1 MSETLNKALLKKFA
15 VDARNELR
23 DKISLKASL
32 YGITKDISDKDR
44 KTNGTE
50 GFIKNEEVVIEFNN
64 QKRTLSKDEASQR
77 TALIDKIQ
85 RINREGRDGFDEV
98 IEEVSYTWFNR
109 FVALR
114 YMEVN
119 GYLQSKVNVLASRD
133 GSNTPEI
140 ITEAMN
146 VNLHIDK
153 NLVYELKRDNKIDEL
168 YSYLVELQCSELNK
182 SLPFMFEK
190 LGHYAELLFPAG
202 VISSKFF
209 KTLIDTESITEDD
222 WSNVEIIGWL
232 YQYYISEEKDR
243 VIKAKKKYKK
253 NEIPFATQLFTP
265 DWIVRY
271 MVQNSLGRYWI
282 ESHKDDEDLKEN
294 WEFYLENPEKEPDF
308 DEKIAPYI
316 NNELEVEDIK
326 CFDPA
331 CGSGHILVYMFD
343 VLHEIYSKCG
353 YSRGDIP
360 MLIIEKNLYGL
371 DIDRRAY
378 QLACF
383 AVIMKGMS
391 YDKLLLRKIE
401 RQVNKEGKYISLN
414 IACIQ
419 ETNILYEDE
428 NSSLHDNIAF
438 LAGEESGETYGKV
451 KAFVESLKNAN
462 TYGSLTIIEGFD
474 KEFLETRLEYIK
486 NIQEIDFFQSKAR
499 EKWEFLLDD
508 LIKQAY
514 IMEQT
519 YDILVTNPPYM
530 GSKYMNT
537 DLTKY
542 IKKNYIS
549 TKTDLFSVFINYSI
563 YKVKRNGHS
572 GFMAPFVWMFISSYE
587 KLRNQIINEK
597 NITSL
602 IQLEYSAFED
612 ATVPICTFIIRNYN
626 CKLKGEYIKL
636 SDFRGADLQP
646 IKVKE
651 AVINKE
657 AKYRYT
663 VDSDK
668 FNDIKGK
675 PIAYWADEEIFSVF
689 KESNLLGD
697 SVELKIGLQT
707 SDTNRF
713 LRYWYEINYEK
724 VGFNYRNEEETKDC
738 LYKWFPYNKG
748 GKYRK
753 WYGNYDY
760 VVNFENRGNE
770 IRKWCEWLNTQKTSM
785 GVLVNKEYYF
795 KKGLTWNLISSANFG
810 VRCYDEGMIFDVSSC
825 SLFCSDEEYY
835 FYAALLNSKLIR
847 YFVNMLNPTL
857 NFSTGVVSSIPNKY
871 ISGLDIENINDN
883 VKNCINIAKEDW
895 NEYENSWNFKYHPL
909 LNYGDKRRLEQS
921 VLEFERKKINDKNNM
936 LILEVKIN
944 DAILNMYKIEK
955 CLIENIDETDITIET
970 RSNSEI
976 IKSFLSYFIG
986 VVFGRYSLDKEGL
999 IFAGGKFDINEY
1011 NKFIPDEDNIIPV
1024 LNSETKYFE
1033 DDVMG
1038 RFEEFL
1044 KVTFGEEYL
1053 SENIDFIAE
1062 TLEMKPNESSREA
1075 IRRYFANDFYYD
1087 HKQTYK
1093 NTPIYWLFTSGKNK
1107 AFSCLV
1113 YMHRIDKNLLSKMRI
1128 DYVQPLQNKLEVEQ
1142 KDLIDTL
1149 NSDATTKDKKD
1160 AKKKLGIVEKQID
1173 ELKVF
1178 HEKLR
1183 HMADKQIEVDLDD
1196 GVVYNHGLF
1205 GDLVAKIK

>member
-1 MSETLNKALLKKFA
+1 MSETLNKTLLKKFA

-32 YGITKDISDKDR
+32 YGITKAASDKYRETKDE
-44 KTNGTE
+44 KS
-50 GFIKNEEVVIEFNN
+50 FIKNEEIVIDFNN
-64 QKRTLSKDEASQR
+64 QKRTLSKEEASQR
-77 TALIDKIQ
+77 TALIDKIKM
-85 RINREGRDGFDEV
+85 INKEGRDGFNEI

-119 GYLQSKVNVLASRD
+119 GYLQSRVMVLASRD

-146 VNLHIDK
+146 VNLPIDK
-153 NLVYELKRDNKIDEL
+153 NLVYELKRDNKIEEL

-182 SLPFMFEK
+182 SLPFMFEE
-190 LGHYAELLFPAG
+190 LGHYEELLFPAG
-202 VISSKFF
+202 VMSSKFF
-209 KTLIDTESITEDD
+209 RTLVDTENITEEA

-282 ESHKDDEDLKEN
+282 ESHKEDEELKEN

-308 DEKIAPYI
+308 DEKIAPYL
-316 NNELEVEDIK
+316 NKELEVEDIK

-343 VLHEIYSKCG
+343 VLHEIYSRCG

-371 DIDRRAY
+371 DIDKRAY

-401 RQVNKEGKYISLN
+401 REVDKEGNYIKLN

-438 LAGEESGETYGKV
+438 LAGEESGEIYDKV

-462 TYGSLTIIEGFD
+462 TYGSLTIVEGFD
-474 KEFLETRLEYIK
+474 KEFLEKRLEEIK
-486 NIQEIDFFQSKAR
+486 NTPGIDLFGSKAR
-499 EKWEFLLDD
+499 EKWELILED

-530 GSKYMNT
+530 GSKYMNSILIEFIN
-537 DLTKY
+537 DNYENTK
-542 IKKNYIS
+542 S
-549 TKTDLFSVFINYSI
+549 DLFSAFIY
-563 YKVKRNGHS
+563 YCMKKVKINGQL
-572 GFMAPFVWMFISSYE
+572 GFLTPFVWMYISSYE
-587 KLRNQIINEK
+587 KLREYIVKNK
-597 NITSL
+597 NISSL
-602 IQLEYSAFED
+602 IELEYNAFPE
-612 ATVPICTFIIRNYN
+612 ACVPVCTFTIRNYN
-626 CKLKGEYIKL
+626 VDLSGEYIKL
-636 SDFRGADLQP
+636 TDFTGSKNQP
-646 IKVKE
+646 IKTLE
-651 AVINKE
+651 AIKDPTL
-657 AKYRYT
+657 KYRYRNLSSNFCSIT
-663 VDSDK
+663 
-668 FNDIKGK
+668 GM
-675 PIAYWADEEIFSVF
+675 PIAYWATRKIINCFKF
-689 KESNLLGD
+689 KECFG
-697 SVELKIGLQT
+697 KIAPPKKGL
-707 SDTNRF
+707 DTNGESALYFRKWF
-713 LRYWYEINYEK
+713 EVEINKIYLNNSGNFNKYKWFEIDIGGGFRRWYGNRIEIINYEDSGK
-724 VGFNYRNEEETKDC
+724 ILKTKKNKANIRNES
-738 LYKWFPYNKG
+738 L
-748 GKYRK
+748 
-753 WYGNYDY
+753 
-760 VVNFENRGNE
+760 
-770 IRKWCEWLNTQKTSM
+770 
-785 GVLVNKEYYF
+785 YF
-795 KKGLTWNLISSANFG
+795 KHSITYGVISSKNISFRESYDTSIFYQHGANCFPSN
-810 VRCYDEGMIFDVSSC
+810 VN
-825 SLFCSDEEYY
+825 
-835 FYAALLNSKLIR
+835 LLYILGLSNSKVINVLAKC
-847 YFVNMLNPTL
+847 LAPTL
-857 NFSTGVVSSIPNKY
+857 SFTVGDIAKLPIKFTNDEKKLY
-871 ISGLDIENINDN
+871 IESLVQENIDISKKDWDLFESSFDF
-883 VKNCINIAKEDW
+883 VK
-895 NEYENSWNFKYHPL
+895 HPL
-909 LNYGDKRRLEQS
+909 LEDKEDNRIVSAFLSFSNTAKQKFNKLKQNEKVLNEIFIELYGLQDE
-921 VLEFERKKINDKNNM
+921 ITP
-936 LILEVKIN
+936 EVE
-944 DAILNMYKIEK
+944 EK
-955 CLIENIDETDITIET
+955 DITIRKADKE
-970 RSNSEI
+970 RD
-976 IKSFLSYFIG
+976 IKSFISYAIG
-986 VVFGRYSLDKEGL
+986 CMFGRYSLDKEGL
-999 IFAGGKFDINEY
+999 IFAGGQFDINEY
-1011 NKFIPDEDNIIPV
+1011 SKFIPDEDNIIPV

-1033 DDVMG
+1033 DDVMV

-1044 KVTFGEEYL
+1044 KVTFSEEYL

-1062 TLEMKPNESSREA
+1062 AIGKKSNESSREA
-1075 IRRYFANDFYYD
+1075 IRRCFANEFFGE
-1087 HKQTYK
+1087 HCKMYK
-1093 NTPIYWLFTSGKNK
+1093 KRPIYWLFTSGKNK

-1142 KDLIDTL
+1142 KDLMDTL

-1160 AKKKLGIVEKQID
+1160 AKKKLTLIEKQID

-1183 HMADKQIEVDLDD
+1183 HMADKQIEIDLDD
-1196 GVVYNHGLF
+1196 GVIHNHGLF

>member
-1 MSETLNKALLKKFA
+1 MSETLNKQLLKKFA

-23 DKISLKASL
+23 EKISLKASL
-32 YGITKDISDKDR
+32 YAITKDVSDKDR

-50 GFIKNEEVVIEFNN
+50 TFVKNEEVIIEFNN
-64 QKRTLSKDEASQR
+64 QKRTLSKQEASQR
-77 TALIDKIQ
+77 TALIDKIKI
-85 RINREGRDGFDEV
+85 INKEGRDGFNEV
-98 IEEVSYTWFNR
+98 IEEVSYIWFNR
-109 FVALR
+109 FVGLR

-119 GYLQSKVNVLASRD
+119 EYLQSKVMVLGSRD

-146 VNLHIDK
+146 VNLPIDK
-153 NLVYELKRDNKIDEL
+153 NLVYELKRDNKNEEL

-209 KTLIDTESITEDD
+209 RTLVDKESITEDD
-222 WSNVEIIGWL
+222 WSNIEIIGWL
-232 YQYYISEEKDR
+232 YQYYISDEKDR

-308 DEKIAPYI
+308 DKKIAQYI
-316 NNELEVEDIK
+316 NKELEVEDIK

-371 DIDRRAY
+371 DIDTRAY

-401 RQVNKEGKYISLN
+401 REVDKEGKYINLN
-414 IACIQ
+414 IACVQ

-428 NSSLHDNIAF
+428 NTTVHDNIAF
-438 LAGEESGETYGKV
+438 LAGEESGETYDKV

-462 TYGSLTIIEGFD
+462 TYGSLTIVEGFD
-474 KEFLETRLEYIK
+474 KEFLEKRLEEIK

-499 EKWEFLLDD
+499 EKWELILED

-530 GSKYMNT
+530 GGQYMNLE
-537 DLTKY
+537 LTEF
-542 IKKNYIS
+542 IKINYS
-549 TKTDLFSVFINYSI
+549 KVKSDLFSAFMEYSLS
-563 YKVKRNGHS
+563 KVNKNGHLA
-572 GFMAPFVWMFISSYE
+572 FMTPFVWMFISIYE
-587 KLRNQIINEK
+587 QLREEIILNK
-597 NITSL
+597 NISSL
-602 IQLEYSAFED
+602 VQLEYSAFED
-612 ATVPICTFIIRNYN
+612 ATVPVCTFTIRNS
-626 CKLKGEYIKL
+626 KVGVEGEYIKL
-636 SDFRGADLQP
+636 SEFRGAAQQ
-646 IKVKE
+646 ISKTKE
-651 AVINKE
+651 AAVNPNCD
-657 AKYRYT
+657 YRYSI
-663 VDSDK
+663 DSDK
-668 FNDIKGK
+668 FSLIPES
-675 PIAYWADEEIFSVF
+675 PIAYWSNDTVRGIFKDTKYMREIS
-689 KESNLLGD
+689 
-697 SVELKIGLQT
+697 ELKQGVST
-707 SDTNRF
+707 ADNNRF
-713 LRYWYEINYEK
+713 LKLWSEVSFENIGLNMK
-724 VGFNYRNEEETKDC
+724 TPEEAKYS
-738 LYKWFPYNKG
+738 LKKWFPLNKG
-748 GKYRK
+748 GSYKK
-753 WYGNYDY
+753 WYGNNNYIINWENDGEEVRAFKKA
-760 VVNFENRGNE
+760 VVRNP
-770 IRKWCEWLNTQKTSM
+770 K
-785 GVLVNKEYYF
+785 YYF
-795 KKGLTWNLISSANFG
+795 KKGLTWSSVTVGKLSMRFCDGGFVFDSKGPMCFIDDDMNYEYILG
-810 VRCYDEGMIFDVSSC
+810 V
-825 SLFCSDEEYY
+825 
-835 FYAALLNSKLIR
+835 LNSKIVDELLKI
-847 YFVNMLNPTL
+847 LAPTIDFSQGAIGRIPITISNSEEIKQNVLECINLSKLDWDSYEESWGFKNHPIL
-857 NFSTGVVSSIPNKY
+857 NFKGDKKVDEALERFIKSVQDRFYEVKNKEELINKNVIKIYGLENYMDEKIEENDITISIPN
-871 ISGLDIENINDN
+871 IEN
-883 VKNCINIAKEDW
+883 
-895 NEYENSWNFKYHPL
+895 S
-909 LNYGDKRRLEQS
+909 
-921 VLEFERKKINDKNNM
+921 
-936 LILEVKIN
+936 
-944 DAILNMYKIEK
+944 
-955 CLIENIDETDITIET
+955 
-970 RSNSEI
+970 
-976 IKSFLSYFIG
+976 IKSFLSYFVG
-986 VVFGRYSLDKEGL
+986 CLFGRYSLDEEGL
-999 IFAGGKFDINEY
+999 IFGGGEFNINEY
-1011 NKFIPDEDNIIPV
+1011 NKFVPDTDNIIPV

-1033 DDVMG
+1033 DDVMV

-1044 KVTFGEEYL
+1044 KVTFSEEYL
-1053 SENIDFIAE
+1053 AENIDFIAE
-1062 TLEMKPNESSREA
+1062 AIGKKSNESSREA
-1075 IRRYFANDFYYD
+1075 IRRYFANEFFDE
-1087 HKQTYK
+1087 HCKRYK
-1093 NTPIYWLFTSGKNK
+1093 KRPIYWLFTSGKNK

-1142 KDLIDTL
+1142 KDLMDTL
-1149 NSDATTKDKKD
+1149 NSNATSKDKKD

-1183 HMADKQIEVDLDD
+1183 HMADDQIELDLDD
-1196 GVVYNHGLF
+1196 GVVHNHGLF
-1205 GDLVAKIK
+1205 GDLVAKVK

>member
-1 MSETLNKALLKKFA
+1 MSETLNKTLLKKFA

-32 YGITKDISDKDR
+32 YGITKDISEKDR

-50 GFIKNEEVVIEFNN
+50 TFIKNEEIVIEFNN
-64 QKRTLSKDEASQR
+64 QKRTLSKLETSQR

-85 RINREGRDGFDEV
+85 RINREGRDGFNEL

-119 GYLQSKVNVLASRD
+119 GYLQSRVMVLASRD

-146 VNLHIDK
+146 VNLPIYK

-202 VISSKFF
+202 AISSKFF
-209 KTLIDTESITEDD
+209 KTLVDTESITEDD

-253 NEIPFATQLFTP
+253 NEIPFATQLFSP

-282 ESHKDDEDLKEN
+282 ESHREDDELKEN
-294 WEFYLENPEKEPDF
+294 WEFYLESPEKEPDF
-308 DEKIAPYI
+308 HEKIGLYL
-316 NNELEVEDIK
+316 NKELEVEDIK

-343 VLHEIYSKCG
+343 VLYEIYSRCG
-353 YSRGDIP
+353 YPRGDIS

-371 DIDRRAY
+371 DIDKRAY

-391 YDKLLLRKIE
+391 YDKLLIRKIE
-401 RQVNKEGKYISLN
+401 REVDKEGNYIKLN

-419 ETNILYEDE
+419 ESNILYEDE

-438 LAGEESGETYGKV
+438 LAGEESGESYDKV

-474 KEFLETRLEYIK
+474 KEFLEKRLEDIK
-486 NIQEIDFFQSKAR
+486 NIQEMDFFQSKAR
-499 EKWEFLLDD
+499 EKWEFILED

-514 IMEQT
+514 IMENT

-530 GSKYMNT
+530 GNRYMNNILI
-537 DLTKY
+537 DFINLNYSKTK
-542 IKKNYIS
+542 S
-549 TKTDLFSVFINYSI
+549 DLFSAFMEYCFSKTNS
-563 YKVKRNGHS
+563 NGHL
-572 GFMAPFVWMFISSYE
+572 GFMTPFVWMFISSYE
-587 KLRNQIINEK
+587 ELREYIIK
-597 NITSL
+597 NRSISSL
-602 IQLEYSAFED
+602 IQLEYSAFEE
-612 ATVPICTFIIRNYN
+612 ATVPICTFTVRNN
-626 CKLKGEYIKL
+626 NLDLNGEYIKL
-636 SDFRGADLQP
+636 SDFKGADIQHK
-646 IKVKE
+646 KV
-651 AVINKE
+651 IDSNKSSV
-657 AKYRYT
+657 AYRYST
-663 VDSDK
+663 RSRK
-668 FNDIKGK
+668 FLKISGY
-675 PIAYWADEEIFSVF
+675 PIAFWASENILKNFEFGS
-689 KESNLLGD
+689 KLGD
-697 SVELKIGLQT
+697 FAEVKRGMTT
-707 SDTNRF
+707 SDNNRF
-713 LRYWYEINYEK
+713 LRYWTEVNYSSICRNAKSHDEAYESRK
-724 VGFNYRNEEETKDC
+724 
-738 LYKWFPYNKG
+738 KWFPYSKG
-748 GKYRK
+748 GGYRK
-753 WYGNYDY
+753 WFGYID
-760 VVNFENRGNE
+760 
-770 IRKWCEWLNTQKTSM
+770 T
-785 GVLVNKEYYF
+785 LVNWEDNGKEVIDFAKTINKSYTRTIVNMSYYF
-795 KKGLTWNLISSANFG
+795 KPSVGFSYITSGPFSMRYIPEGCLYDSGGPG
-810 VRCYDEGMIFDVSSC
+810 VFADNDKM
-825 SLFCSDEEYY
+825 LFILGY
-835 FYAALLNSKLIR
+835 LNSKPAQHMLKL
-847 YFVNMLNPTL
+847 LNPTINL
-857 NFSTGVVSSIPNKY
+857 QIADVIRVPLYNYETIYKDVKFKEKVKKLIDIAKRDWDSYETSFDFVKDPIIKNECKKIEEAFQIWNNNSDTIFKEVKRDEEEINHIFIELCCLEKEMTEEVDSQSIS
-871 ISGLDIENINDN
+871 IRRADIESD
-883 VKNCINIAKEDW
+883 VKG
-895 NEYENSWNFKYHPL
+895 L
-909 LNYGDKRRLEQS
+909 
-921 VLEFERKKINDKNNM
+921 
-936 LILEVKIN
+936 
-944 DAILNMYKIEK
+944 
-955 CLIENIDETDITIET
+955 
-970 RSNSEI
+970 
-976 IKSFLSYFIG
+976 LSYFMG
-986 VVFGRYSLDKEGL
+986 CLLGRYSLDKEGL
-999 IFAGGKFDINEY
+999 IFAGGEFDINKY
-1011 NKFIPDEDNIIPV
+1011 SKFIPDEDNIIPV

-1033 DDVMG
+1033 DDVMV
-1038 RFEEFL
+1038 RFVEFL
-1044 KVTFGEEYL
+1044 KVTFSEECL

-1062 TLEMKPNESSREA
+1062 AIGKKPNESSEEV
-1075 IRRYFANDFYYD
+1075 IRRYFANEFFNK
-1087 HKQTYK
+1087 HCKMYK
-1093 NTPIYWLFTSGKNK
+1093 KRPIYWLFTSGKNK

-1160 AKKKLGIVEKQID
+1160 AKKRLGIVEKQID

-1183 HMADKQIEVDLDD
+1183 HMADKQIEIDLDD
-1196 GVVYNHGLF
+1196 GVVYNHSLF

>member
-1 MSETLNKALLKKFA
+1 MSETLNKTLLKKFA

-32 YGITKDISDKDR
+32 YGITKKASDKDR
-44 KTNGTE
+44 ETDGKE
-50 GFIKNEEVVIEFNN
+50 GFIKNEEVIIEFNN
-64 QKRTLSKDEASQR
+64 QKRTLSKEETSQR
-77 TALIDKIQ
+77 TSLIDKIH
-85 RINREGRDGFDEV
+85 RINREGRDGFNEV

-119 GYLQSKVNVLASRD
+119 GYFQRRAMVLASRD

-146 VNLHIDK
+146 VNLPIDK

-209 KTLIDTESITEDD
+209 KTLVDTESITEND

-282 ESHKDDEDLKEN
+282 ESHREDEELKEN
-294 WEFYLENPEKEPDF
+294 WEFYLENSEKEPDF
-308 DEKIAPYI
+308 HEKIAPYL
-316 NNELEVEDIK
+316 NKELEVEDIK

-343 VLHEIYSKCG
+343 VLYEIYSRCG

-401 RQVNKEGKYISLN
+401 RQVNREGKYINLN

-438 LAGEESGETYGKV
+438 LAGEENGESYDKV
-451 KAFVESLKNAN
+451 NAFVESLKNAN
-462 TYGSLTIIEGFD
+462 TYGSLTIVEGFD
-474 KEFLETRLEYIK
+474 EEFLEKRLEDIK
-486 NIQEIDFFQSKAR
+486 NNPGIDFFGNKAR
-499 EKWEFLLDD
+499 EKWEFLLED

-530 GSKYMNT
+530 GGQYMNLE
-537 DLTKY
+537 LTEF
-542 IKKNYIS
+542 IKINYS
-549 TKTDLFSVFINYSI
+549 KVKSDLFSAFMEYSLT
-563 YKVKRNGHS
+563 KVNKNGHLA
-572 GFMAPFVWMFISSYE
+572 FMTPFVWMFISIYE
-587 KLRNQIINEK
+587 ELREEIILNK
-597 NITSL
+597 TISSL
-602 IQLEYSAFED
+602 VQLEYSAFED
-612 ATVPICTFIIRNYN
+612 ATVPVCTFTIRNS
-626 CKLKGEYIKL
+626 KVGIEGEYIKL
-636 SDFRGADLQP
+636 SEFRGAAQQI
-646 IKVKE
+646 IKTKE
-651 AVINKE
+651 AVINSSCG
-657 AKYRYT
+657 YRYS
-663 VDSDK
+663 VDSNK
-668 FNDIKGK
+668 FSLIPGS
-675 PIAYWADEEIFSVF
+675 PIAYWTNDIVRSVF
-689 KESNLLGD
+689 EYTKYMGD
-697 SVELKIGLQT
+697 ISELKQGIST
-707 SDTNRF
+707 ADNNKF
-713 LRYWYEINYEK
+713 LRFWGEVNFNNI
-724 VGFNYRNEEETKDC
+724 GFNMKTLEEAKNS
-738 LYKWFPYNKG
+738 LKKWFPLNKG
-748 GKYRK
+748 GSYKK
-753 WYGNYDY
+753 WYGNNNYIINWKNDGEEVRSFEKA
-760 VVNFENRGNE
+760 VVRNP
-770 IRKWCEWLNTQKTSM
+770 K
-785 GVLVNKEYYF
+785 YYF
-795 KKGLTWNLISSANFG
+795 KKGLTWSSVTVGKLSMRFCDGGFVFDSKGPMCFIDDDINYEYILG
-810 VRCYDEGMIFDVSSC
+810 VI
-825 SLFCSDEEYY
+825 
-835 FYAALLNSKLIR
+835 NSKIVDEFLKILAPTIDFSQGAIGRIPIIISNSKEIKQNVLECINLSKLDWDSYEESWEFKKHPILNYKEDKKVDEAVEKFIKLAEDRFYEMKNKEELINKNVIKI
-847 YFVNMLNPTL
+847 YGLENYMNEKIENNDITI
-857 NFSTGVVSSIPNKY
+857 NIPN
-871 ISGLDIENINDN
+871 IENI
-883 VKNCINIAKEDW
+883 I
-895 NEYENSWNFKYHPL
+895 
-909 LNYGDKRRLEQS
+909 R
-921 VLEFERKKINDKNNM
+921 
-936 LILEVKIN
+936 
-944 DAILNMYKIEK
+944 
-955 CLIENIDETDITIET
+955 
-970 RSNSEI
+970 
-976 IKSFLSYFIG
+976 SFLSYFIG
-986 VVFGRYSLDKEGL
+986 CLFGRYSLDESGL
-999 IFAGGKFDINEY
+999 IFAGGKFDINKYSEY
-1011 NKFIPDEDNIIPV
+1011 IPDEDNIIPV
-1024 LNSETKYFE
+1024 LNTETKYFE
-1033 DDVMG
+1033 DDVMV

-1044 KVTFGEEYL
+1044 KVTFDEEYL

-1062 TLEMKPNESSREA
+1062 ALEKKPNESSREA
-1075 IRRYFANDFYYD
+1075 IRRYFANEFFYE
-1087 HKQTYK
+1087 HCKMYK
-1093 NTPIYWLFTSGKNK
+1093 KRPIYWLFTSGKNK

-1113 YMHRIDKNLLSKMRI
+1113 YMHRIDKKLLSKMRI

-1142 KDLIDTL
+1142 KDLMDTL

-1183 HMADKQIEVDLDD
+1183 HMADNQIEIDLDN
-1196 GVVYNHGLF
+1196 GVVHNHELF
-1205 GDLVAKIK
+1205 GDLVSKIK